1 MSVDKSVLKL
11 VVFDCDGTLVDSQ
24 YNIINCMTS
33 AFNACGLKEP
43 KDADVRS
50 IIGLNLDQA
59 IHQLMQDKD
68 DLELLG
74 QLVDGYK
81 NAFRVQ
87 RLEPDHQ
94 EPLYAGALDALKL
107 LDDAGTL
114 MGVAT
119 GKSLRGLRAV
129 IDMHDLNQFFM
140 TLQTPDHNPGKP
152 HPQMLEK
159 AMSDAGTDPANTYMI
174 GDTSYDMM
182 LAKNAGCH
190 AIGVSWGYHDEEMLR
205 ESGADHLIHNY
216 SELFGIVHP

>member
-1 MSVDKSVLKL
+1 
-11 VVFDCDGTLVDSQ
+11 
-24 YNIINCMTS
+24 
-33 AFNACGLKEP
+33 
-43 KDADVRS
+43 
-50 IIGLNLDQA
+50 
-59 IHQLMQDKD
+59 
-68 DLELLG
+68 
-74 QLVDGYK
+74 
-81 NAFRVQ
+81 
-87 RLEPDHQ
+87 
-94 EPLYAGALDALKL
+94 
-107 LDDAGTL
+107 

-129 IDMHDLNQFFM
+129 IDMHDLDQFFM

-159 AMSDAGTDPANTYMI
+159 AMSDAGTDPANTFMI